1 MTVKNMIIIPARKVL
16 KLQLSFLDDVQ
27 RLQTAGV
34 LSGYTKIPPYN
45 INDEMYYDL
54 QQCFSCYKYGHRI
67 GSCRS
72 AQGCSKCAAT
82 GHFHTDCTG
91 GVTNGEL

>member
-16 KLQLSFLDDVQ
+16 KLQLSFLDDVR
-27 RLQTAGV
+27 RLKTAGV

-45 INDEMYYDL
+45 NNNEVYYDL
-54 QQCFSCYKYGHRI
+54 RQCFTCYKYGHRT
-67 GSCRS
+67 GSYGS
-72 AQGCSKCAAT
+72 AQGCSKCAAN